1 MQKRNPYSDVLQFAI
16 GEIIVTA
23 LTVLGFFVL
32 SILEVFKFDI
42 TVVFGALLGFVIIV
56 ANYAMLTFSVNRE
69 LDKYMKLR
77 GDREMSE
84 EEAAQ
89 FAKENTAPIQAA
101 IKKSFILRTAS
112 MLITL
117 VAAFLLS
124 KIFNPFAAAIPMF
137 AFRPVLT
144 VIELVAA
151 RMRPAPNPDN
161 FVKYDFDDENKE
173 NEDKESN

>member
-1 MQKRNPYSDVLQFAI
+1 MQKRNPFSDVLQFAI

-89 FAKENTAPIQAA
+89 FAKENTAPI
-101 IKKSFILRTAS
+101 
-112 MLITL
+112 
-117 VAAFLLS
+117 
-124 KIFNPFAAAIPMF
+124 
-137 AFRPVLT
+137 RPTMPVC
-144 VIELVAA
+144 
-151 RMRPAPNPDN
+151 
-161 FVKYDFDDENKE
+161 
-173 NEDKESN
+173 SQ